1 MYMYIYFQQNWVNR
15 SVITVHTNLFAKIAN
30 CINLQLP
37 IVNLKTTRTCII
49 VKRTCILIFSKTGLA
64 DQSKPCTQ
72 IYLQKMANYIYLQ
85 LAIRISKN
93 PAFRTCTT
101 P

>member
-1 MYMYIYFQQNWVNR
+1 M
-15 SVITVHTNLFAKIAN
+15 
-30 CINLQLP
+30 QLP
-37 IVNLKTTRTCII
+37 IEVFKNQLFQTCVI
-49 VKRTCILIFSKTGLA
+49 VKRICMSIFNKIGLL

-72 IYLQKMANYIYLQ
+72 IYLPKNANCINLQ

-93 PAFRTCTT
+93 HASQTCTT